1 MPLNH
6 RPATA
11 EDFATICRF
20 AQNADECFFAF
31 PKARYPLT
39 PDQLAEAVAQRA
51 DATVVEEDGQIVAFA
66 NFYRWEQGG
75 TCALGN
81 VLVALDGND
90 TLRGGAGDDTLHGG
104 NGNDTLAGDGG
115 RDVLHGGAGNDYYI
129 VRDALDTIA
138 ETATGGLDIVQS
150 TVSLRL
156 GAYIENLYLQL
167 SSALEGYG
175 NGSDNR
181 LIGNAG
187 ANVLNGI
194 GGNDTLHGGDGI
206 AH

>member
-90 TLRGGAGDDTLHGG
+90 TLRGG
-104 NGNDTLAGDGG
+104 DGG
-115 RDVLHGGAGNDYYI
+115 SSSQGP
-129 VRDALDTIA
+129 
-138 ETATGGLDIVQS
+138 
-150 TVSLRL
+150 SLRD
-156 GAYIENLYLQL
+156 
-167 SSALEGYG
+167 
-175 NGSDNR
+175 SDS
-181 LIGNAG
+181 
-187 ANVLNGI
+187 
-194 GGNDTLHGGDGI
+194 
-206 AH
+206 